1 MRVAILGTS
10 AIAHKHAQAYR
21 NIGYDLVACANRD
34 AAKGRAFAAQW
45 NTRFIDRWQDL
56 CALPDIDFVDLCTL
70 PAFRLEAVEACAAN
84 RKHIQ
89 IQKPIAADLA
99 TARRMIDI
107 ANAAGILIGIVSQH
121 RFDESSQF
129 LKRALIEGRLGRILQ
144 ADAYIKWFRSDA
156 YYAPPAKGTWAGEGG
171 GVLINQGIHSI
182 DVLRW
187 MMGPVHSVDAQWQ
200 LGAIHNIESE
210 DIVNALLRYESGA
223 SGVIQAST
231 AFWPGEPERI
241 EIHGTKGWATIA
253 GDKLVRWDVQGD
265 SGEPAPVSQSSSS
278 GASDPM
284 AISLAPFEAKFLDFG
299 RAITEHRE
307 PLISGE
313 EGYRALEVVEAIYR
327 SCRADARVMLKSTGN
342 D

>member
-34 AAKGRAFAAQW
+34 AAKGRAFAEKW

-70 PAFRLEAVEACAAN
+70 PAFRLEAVEACAAHH
-84 RKHIQ
+84 KHIQ

-107 ANAAGILIGIVSQH
+107 AKAAGILIAIVSQH

-129 LKRALIEGRLGRILQ
+129 LKRALEAGRLGRILQ

-156 YYAPPAKGTWAGEGG
+156 YYAPSAKGTWAGEGG
-171 GVLINQGIHSI
+171 GVLINQGIHSV
-182 DVLRW
+182 DLLRW
-187 MMGPVHSVDAQWQ
+187 MMGPVAAVDAQWQ
-200 LGAIHNIESE
+200 LGAIHKIESE
-210 DIVNALLRYESGA
+210 DIVNALLRYQSGA

-231 AFWPGEPERI
+231 AFRPGFPERI
-241 EIHGTKGWATIA
+241 EIHGTNGWATIA
-253 GDKLVRWDVQGD
+253 GDKLVRWDVRDD
-265 SGEPAPVSQSSSS
+265 SGDPAPVSRASAS

-284 AISLAPFEAKFLDFG
+284 AISLAPFERNFLDFG
-299 RAITEHRE
+299 RAIAENKQ
-307 PLISGE
+307 PLISGG
-313 EGYRALEVVEAIYR
+313 EGYRALEVVEAIYS
-327 SCRADARVMLKSTGN
+327 SCREDRRITLRNRN